1 MIVIVFIIKR
11 LTTPTQPLRSSRA
24 EQQHLQQ
31 QVQGQVKAAGGG
43 GGGGGGGGKV
53 SHRYWGLS
61 VSALLV
67 LLVSMFLILVSP
79 SELLHFYDDLVQPAT
94 FRAYEAAILATNVL
108 QVTDE
113 IYGLY

>member
-1 MIVIVFIIKR
+1 M
-11 LTTPTQPLRSSRA
+11 T
-24 EQQHLQQ
+24 
-31 QVQGQVKAAGGG
+31 
-43 GGGGGGGGKV
+43 
-53 SHRYWGLS
+53 HRYWGLS

-67 LLVSMFLILVSP
+67 VLVSMFLVLVSP

-113 IYGLY
+113 I